1 MRKYQTGGLTDL
13 PLEEWMAREDGSC
26 TYQNYL
32 DNPNYEEPKM
42 SEEIFNLLKQ
52 EVISRKRNAMLL
64 PQQQAHRQRQAFEQ
78 WVHGNAQAGHT
89 YQDYVHHQAI
99 LGLPPLTEVEFNDIA
114 NNQHAAVG
122 PSPPMQRRTN
132 APPDWEDLPL
142 GGKSK
147 KYRKRPCKKYKKK
160 SCKKR
165 RKRSYRKK

>member
-1 MRKYQTGGLTDL
+1 MGKYQTGGLTDL

-42 SEEIFNLLKQ
+42 SEEIFNLLK
-52 EVISRKRNAMLL
+52 ESVINRKRNA
-64 PQQQAHRQRQAFEQ
+64 PAERQREQYRQRQAFEQ
-78 WVHGNAQAGHT
+78 WVHGNAQSGHT
-89 YQDYVHHQAI
+89 YQDYVQHQANQ
-99 LGLPPLTEVEFNDIA
+99 GLPPLTEVEFNDIA
-114 NNQHAAVG
+114 NNPLSGLG
-122 PSPPMQRRTN
+122 PPPPMRR
-132 APPDWEDLPL
+132 E